1 MCPRFLEDQKIV
13 IDLSDWEDGDTDDA
27 GKHVQSLL
35 TFSHLTRTTADERM
49 ETSEETD
56 VPLRMPRELGS

>member
-1 MCPRFLEDQKIV
+1 M